1 MSRIHTT
8 SPLYVFLVFLFA
20 GILSSC
26 SSDDLPVSTD
36 GAILT
41 LKIGLPGEGSIVT
54 RATEEGIATF
64 NENTINTVDLFL
76 YHKDATDNVEPLYTA
91 RLTTSSGLT
100 FNPEDGKA
108 MLNVNVPLSS
118 FYKLFP
124 DNTVNT
130 CRAYVIA
137 NRPETTTGTDNLL
150 PTDGLSIANLKEKLV
165 LYSSMFGQTTG
176 GSTNTPEIPNDFVMD
191 GENTISCTNRTLNG
205 HIDVRRLAAKVTL
218 TVDCADEVTVKDEN
232 GNDITWLPQETQM
245 FVSFRNGLNRTLL
258 GMTANENLYVPDKE
272 KDQFDINNIQLATTK
287 DNTTDKITS
296 IYTNRPFYTY
306 PINWK
311 SDADS
316 RPYMVLVI
324 RWVNKNGSGNY
335 INTYYEVSIDDI
347 NACLLRN
354 CHYKITQQVS
364 VLGSTNP
371 NEPLTLKPSY
381 IILNWGNAL
390 TGTNQ
395 TNTDADIEAMKYL
408 VVDENRITMR
418 NTQSKQIFFFSSD
431 PIEITSITVKKMN
444 VNGTTAGTVD
454 LASRTFDNAE
464 GNNIYTI
471 PASGNLKREVTVK
484 VHEEGD
490 MHYMSFS
497 HELVNTMTQ
506 DADYTEYEF
515 EIHIQHRDND
525 TYDETIKITQYP
537 MIPIKAERNS
547 GYVSSSNYN
556 SYKGYISVNGYGNT
570 NNVKAYNNSETVFG
584 SVNGISSNA
593 GNKNPNRY
601 IISVTALT
609 EKIDPEDTSSDFII
623 GDPRTLEPAM
633 NLIKLDNDESF
644 VTSWTQGYDGDKNIR
659 TLQYYHP
666 TEESERTRQMI
677 SPQFMIASSYAV
689 TSDMDK
695 NEARKR
701 CATYQEDGYPAG
713 RWRLPTEAE
722 VKYIVQLSAWNI
734 MPVLFGYVSTSGS
747 YGNDAEYW
755 SANGQIAVNSKTGKV
770 ESSSETSASVRC
782 VYDTW
787 YWTDKCDKTKFT
799 WGDKAGDLYN

>member
-8 SPLYVFLVFLFA
+8 SPLYVFLIFLFA

-26 SSDDLPVSTD
+26 SSDDLPVCTD

-41 LKIGLPGEGSIVT
+41 LEIGLPGEGAIVT

-64 NENTINTVDLFL
+64 NENKISSVDLFL
-76 YHKDATDNVEPLYTA
+76 YHRDATDNAEPLYTA
-91 RLTTSSGLT
+91 RLTTSSGLGDAKAT
-100 FNPEDGKA
+100 F
-108 MLNVNVPLSS
+108 NVNVPLAS

-137 NRPETTTGTDNLL
+137 NLPEATGTDNCL

-165 LYSSMFGQTTG
+165 LYSSKFGQTTDD
-176 GSTNTPEIPNDFVMD
+176 SPNKPEIPVDFVMD
-191 GENTISCTNRTLNG
+191 GESTINCTNRTLYG
-205 HIDVRRLAAKVTL
+205 HIDVKRLAAKITL
-218 TVDCADEVTVKDEN
+218 TVDCADEVTVNE
-232 GNDITWLPQETQM
+232 GGEEVTWLPQKTQM
-245 FVSFRNGLNRTLL
+245 YVSFRNGLNRTLL
-258 GMTANENLYVPDKE
+258 GMTATENLYVPDKE
-272 KDQFDINNIQLATTK
+272 NDQFDINNINLTTIK
-287 DNTTDKITS
+287 DNNGEITS

-311 SDADS
+311 TDADS
-316 RPYMVLVI
+316 RPYLVLVI
-324 RWVNKNGSGNY
+324 QWVNNAGNGTPKT
-335 INTYYEVSIDDI
+335 TYYEVAIDDI

-371 NEPLTLKPSY
+371 NTPLILKPSY
-381 IILNWGNAL
+381 IILDWGNAL

-395 TNTDADIEAMKYL
+395 TITDADIEAMKYL

-454 LASRTFDNAE
+454 LASKTFDNDE

-471 PASGNLKREVTVK
+471 PASGNLKKEVTIK

-497 HELVNTMTQ
+497 HELVNTMTE

-547 GYVSSSNYN
+547 DYVSSSNYN
-556 SYKGYISVNGYGNT
+556 SHKGYISVNGYGNT

-584 SVNGISSNA
+584 SVNGISNNA

-633 NLIKLDNDESF
+633 NLIKLGNNESF
-644 VTSWTQGYDGDKNIR
+644 VTSWTQGYDGDKNTR

-666 TEESERTRQMI
+666 TEESERTEQMI

-747 YGNDAEYW
+747 YGSDAEYW
-755 SANGQIAVNSKTGKV
+755 CANGQIAVNSKTGEVK
-770 ESSSETSASVRC
+770 SSSATSASVRC

-787 YWTDKCDKTKFT
+787 YWTDKCTKTQFT

>member
-8 SPLYVFLVFLFA
+8 SPLYVFLIFLFA

-41 LKIGLPGEGSIVT
+41 LEIGLPGEEAIVT
-54 RATEEGIATF
+54 RATEEEGVATL
-64 NENTINTVDLFL
+64 NENTINSVDLFL
-76 YHKDATDNVEPLYTA
+76 YHRDATDNAEPLYTV
-91 RLTTSSGLT
+91 RLTKSSGLSY
-100 FNPEDGKA
+100 NEGDAKA
-108 MLNVNVPLSS
+108 TLNVNVPLSS

-137 NRPETTTGTDNLL
+137 NRPETTTGTTDNLL

-176 GSTNTPEIPNDFVMD
+176 GSPNTPEIPNDFVMD

-258 GMTANENLYVPDKE
+258 GMTANENLYVPNKE
-272 KDQFDINNIQLATTK
+272 NDQFDINNIQLATTK

-418 NTQSKQIFFFSSD
+418 NTQSKQIFYFSSD

-444 VNGTTAGTVD
+444 VNEETAGTVD

-497 HELVNTMTQ
+497 HELVNTMTK

-537 MIPIKAERNS
+537 MIPIKAEQNS
-547 GYVSSSNYN
+547 DYTNDNRENGNKGFLIINNQTGSSGWSAVR
-556 SYKGYISVNGYGNT
+556 GL
-570 NNVKAYNNSETVFG
+570 
-584 SVNGISSNA
+584 A
-593 GNKNPNRY
+593 GTNKNPNRY
-601 IISVTALT
+601 IISVTSLVN
-609 EKIDPEDTSSDFII
+609 DNFII
-623 GDPRTLEPAM
+623 GDPRNME
-633 NLIKLDNDESF
+633 IKTFNDINDDDNGNSLTNYHATD
-644 VTSWTQGYDGDKNIR
+644 R
-659 TLQYYHP
+659 T
-666 TEESERTRQMI
+666 ERTKRMI
-677 SPQFMIASSYAV
+677 SPQFMVASSYGV
-689 TSDMDK
+689 CNSEENLD
-695 NEARKR
+695 NSEKR

-713 RWRLPTEAE
+713 RWRVPTQAE
-722 VKYIVQLSAWNI
+722 VEYIIQLSNWGI
-734 MPVLFGYVSTSGS
+734 IPVLFNNNT
-747 YGNDAEYW
+747 DYW
-755 SANGQIAVNSKTGKV
+755 SANGTVTFNGTSFYYGDDKTW
-770 ESSSETSASVRC
+770 VRC

-787 YWTDKCDKTKFT
+787 YWGTDQLSDKTEFVY
-799 WGDKAGDLYN
+799 GDKEM